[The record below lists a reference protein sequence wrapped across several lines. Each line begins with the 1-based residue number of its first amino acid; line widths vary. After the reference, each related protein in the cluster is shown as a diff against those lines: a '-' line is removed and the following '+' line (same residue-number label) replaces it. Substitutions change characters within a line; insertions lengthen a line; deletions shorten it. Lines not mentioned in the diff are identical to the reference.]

1 MQPSCYL
8 VDQGRD
14 RKEDDEFILKIGSY
28 IEQEEA
34 IPSARDTFCQ
44 DRGKLKIR
52 KKLRPD

>member
-1 MQPSCYL
+1 MQPSYYL

-14 RKEDDEFILKIGSY
+14 RKEDDAFILKIGSY

-52 KKLRPD
+52 KKLRPE